1 MAAAELEVRLFGRL
15 AGHLRVDSA
24 RQLSFGY
31 GEEWADEGLPPI
43 SQSLPVGSQ
52 PYGDRLARAFFGNL
66 LPEGG
71 VRDIVA
77 SRLGV
82 SPDDDF
88 GLLAEIGWDCAG
100 AITVAAADDDP
111 RRHEAGVEWL
121 EPAQLEQA
129 IADLPRNPLQFA
141 PDEEI
146 RLSLAGAQDK
156 MAVVVAEGDR
166 VGLPVGD
173 MPSTHILK
181 AAIER
186 FEATPTNEA
195 FCLALASR
203 LGLETPEATV
213 RRFGGQ
219 EALLIRRYDR
229 RERDGRIEREHQ
241 EDFCQALGLPA
252 RAKYEEH
259 GGPGVVDIVATLRRA
274 TDDPAREV
282 LRFLDAV
289 FFNLIIGNHD
299 AHAKNF
305 SLLYSRGQPFVRL
318 APLYD
323 LLSTVVYGIGRSL
336 PMRIG
341 GEHIPER
348 VGLTSIRQLAATAE
362 LGPALLADR
371 VRRLAT
377 RAPNAAAEVAAS
389 FEQLGLDGSLARRIH
404 GVVEERS
411 VRLHRQ
417 LGASGRRSAAVV

>member
-15 AGHLRVDSA
+15 AGHLRVDRA
-24 RQLSFGY
+24 RELSFGY
-31 GEEWADEGLPPI
+31 AEQWADEELPPI
-43 SQSLPVGSQ
+43 SQSLPVRSE
-52 PYGDRLARAFFGNL
+52 PYDDRLVRAFFGNL

-100 AITVAAADDDP
+100 AITVAAADDDR
-111 RRHEAGVEWL
+111 RRHEPGVEWL
-121 EPAQLEQA
+121 EEAELERA

-156 MAVVVAEGDR
+156 MAVVVEGNR
-166 VGLPVGD
+166 IGLPVGD

-181 AAIER
+181 AAIQR

-195 FCLALASR
+195 FCLALAAR

-213 RRFGGQ
+213 RRFGAQ
-219 EALLIRRYDR
+219 EVLLIRRYDR
-229 RERDGRIEREHQ
+229 REQGGRIEREHQ
-241 EDFCQALGLPA
+241 EDFCQALGSPA

-259 GGPGVVDIVATLRRA
+259 GGPGVADIVAALRLA
-274 TDDPAREV
+274 TDDPALEV

-305 SLLYSRGQPFVRL
+305 SLLYSRSRPFARL

-323 LLSTVVYGIGRSL
+323 LLSTVIYGVGRSL

-341 GEHIPER
+341 GEHSPER
-348 VGLTSIRQLAATAE
+348 IGATAIRQLGATAG
-362 LGPALLADR
+362 LGPALLRDR
-371 VRRLAT
+371 VRRLAG
-377 RAPNAAAEVAAS
+377 RAPNAADEVASS
-389 FEQLGLDGSLARRIH
+389 FEELGLDGGLARRIH

-417 LGASGRRSAAVV
+417 LGTGKRAGAAVG